1 MSSGASQTTAPLRP
15 YKLQVGRSELRVA
28 ERGEGSTPL
37 LLINGIGAHL
47 DMWEP
52 FARLLYDRRVIAF
65 DLPGCGESPRSS
77 RPVRMP
83 GLAKL
88 VRDLLDAL
96 GEAQADV
103 LGYSFGGAV
112 AQELA
117 HRYPDRVRR
126 LILCGTSPGM
136 VSVPPKPL
144 PALFLM
150 TPARYYHPAFFRFM
164 MPRIVGGRTARDPSA
179 LAEQA
184 DARLAH
190 PPDPLGYLFQ
200 LYAASGWTS
209 ARYLHRISQPTLI
222 LAGEDDRAIPL
233 ANARLMA
240 RRMPNAELHVVEDGG
255 HAFLLDEPESVID
268 EIRSFLDRE

>member
-15 YKLQVGRSELRVA
+15 YKLRVGRSELRVA
-28 ERGEGSTPL
+28 ARGEGSTPL

-52 FARLLYDRRVIAF
+52 FARLLGDRRVIAF

-83 GLAKL
+83 GLARL

-96 GEAQADV
+96 GETQADV
-103 LGYSFGGAV
+103 LGYSFGGAL

-136 VSVPPKPL
+136 V
-144 PALFLM
+144 
-150 TPARYYHPAFFRFM
+150 
-164 MPRIVGGRTARDPSA
+164 
-179 LAEQA
+179 
-184 DARLAH
+184 
-190 PPDPLGYLFQ
+190 
-200 LYAASGWTS
+200 
-209 ARYLHRISQPTLI
+209 
-222 LAGEDDRAIPL
+222 
-233 ANARLMA
+233 
-240 RRMPNAELHVVEDGG
+240 
-255 HAFLLDEPESVID
+255 
-268 EIRSFLDRE
+268 